1 VPHSSTD
8 HLSTISSRVY
18 KVTEGYQ
25 LENIKGLVTGVTVSS
40 FLNNLIKKNDNQIL
54 VVKSTA
60 DGSELGMDAVITLN
74 DTLQVTS
81 ADENNVTKYVLEVS
95 EEGLS
100 SNAVLTSDLY
110 TINRKDTGIQLCGSS
125 NTRSQS
131 ITIS

>member
-1 VPHSSTD
+1 
-8 HLSTISSRVY
+8 VY